1 MANTPEQ
8 QYPASTDTTDSKPK
22 KSGGM
27 KFKLSAALLVILAGL
42 GASSYLAYERGLANP
57 YLPQMLQKQSAAGV
71 TTPDTT
77 PAKPIIIDNTSNP
90 TAANGN
96 PPAPVLAPPVADTT
110 NNTGNSATTPPANAA
125 NAGGATNSTPA
136 TPPLASNAT
145 PTPAMPAAPTTP
157 TAPATTPNPAAS
169 AVIVGSAS
177 TNALLSIMDAQ
188 TQWQAMQFD
197 FNQRWD
203 TANALQTIQNLK
215 NQLQALNNSAALPA
229 IGALSQTEAQI
240 QAWHTLN
247 PQANLAALQQTI
259 IDADQLQIRTTQ
271 EPAKAAAPTS
281 LWGKFIATLK
291 SIFAIKRVNTAKD
304 AALDTANA
312 AIVKQ
317 GIIANLMTAQWAAR
331 NGQWQSA
338 QSQLRTANA
347 SIQSYGQGYNLD
359 SLKPLMDASN
369 FPAQP
374 DFNTV
379 QQALMQARAQVA
391 AQAQSE
397 RTSSAVKP
405 SGAPL

>member
-8 QYPASTDTTDSKPK
+8 QYPTSTDTTNSKPK

-71 TTPDTT
+71 AIT
-77 PAKPIIIDNTSNP
+77 IDNTSNP

-110 NNTGNSATTPPANAA
+110 NNTGNSTTTPPA

-136 TPPLASNAT
+136 APTNTPAIPPIASNAT
-145 PTPAMPAAPTTP
+145 PTPAMPAATPTTP

-338 QSQLRTANA
+338 QAQLRTANA

-397 RTSSAVKP
+397 RTSNAVKP